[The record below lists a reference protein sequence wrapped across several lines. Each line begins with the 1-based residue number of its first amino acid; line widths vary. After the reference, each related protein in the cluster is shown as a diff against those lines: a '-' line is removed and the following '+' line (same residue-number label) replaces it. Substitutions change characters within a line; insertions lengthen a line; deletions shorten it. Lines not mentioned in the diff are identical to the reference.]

1 MVQGYVR
8 ALSLS
13 FPRVKWAQLESLY
26 GAVVG
31 VRLACSLHADQ
42 WPALNKDNYLPPPE
56 LIWAVILPAVRGLGA
71 KSGPRALQT
80 LRCYQGGSFGPGK
93 GSCILSESPVDS
105 ETFSLNT
112 QCLGSDF
119 KHHEFC

>member
-1 MVQGYVR
+1 MGVLWELDEPAVCMQPSGWH
-8 ALSLS
+8 L
-13 FPRVKWAQLESLY
+13 PRTI
-26 GAVVG
+26 
-31 VRLACSLHADQ
+31 
-42 WPALNKDNYLPPPE
+42 PYLPRSTPPPPRTSE
-56 LIWAVILPAVRGLGA
+56 LLWAAILPALQGLGA
-71 KSGPRALQT
+71 KSGPRALET
-80 LRCYQGGSFGPGK
+80 LGCYQGGSFGPVK

>member
-13 FPRVKWAQLESLY
+13 FPRVKWAQLQSLY

-42 WPALNKDNYLPPPE
+42 WPALDGKMTKSRFPTCLTDG
-56 LIWAVILPAVRGLGA
+56 VIQLLESNV
-71 KSGPRALQT
+71 
-80 LRCYQGGSFGPGK
+80 Y
-93 GSCILSESPVDS
+93 ILDRL
-105 ETFSLNT
+105 TFN
-112 QCLGSDF
+112 QQM
-119 KHHEFC
+119 

>member
-8 ALSLS
+8 ALSLR
-13 FPRVKWAQLESLY
+13 FPHVKWAQPQSLY

-31 VRLACSLHADQ
+31 VRLACSLHAAQ
-42 WPALNKDNYLPPPE
+42 WLALDKDNYLPPSE
-56 LIWAVILPAVRGLGA
+56 LMWAVILPAVRGLGA

-80 LRCYQGGSFGPGK
+80 LRCYQGGSFGPEK

-105 ETFSLNT
+105 DL
-112 QCLGSDF
+112 
-119 KHHEFC
+119 